1 MGIVDQAREVGLGLM
16 NVHDSRRV
24 QGGTTRAMD

>member
-16 NVHDSRRV
+16 NVHDSWRV
-24 QGGTTRAMD
+24 HGGTAKRPD